1 MVREYLRLFFF
12 FEKKTWKLTD
22 ISTEHHHAVL
32 FHIPDAT
39 MGSGLG
45 ETTETAIKWVPILAQ
60 HRQLMRL
67 TCTAQTAN
75 ETDMHSTDS

>member
-1 MVREYLRLFFF
+1 MIREYLRLFFF

-45 ETTETAIKWVPILAQ
+45 ETTETTIRWVPMEA
-60 HRQLMRL
+60 
-67 TCTAQTAN
+67 
-75 ETDMHSTDS
+75 D